1 MSTFQEKLIS
11 ASRKNTS
18 LLCVGLD
25 PDPALMPVE
34 NVVEFNR
41 AIIEA
46 TADLVC
52 CYKPNLAFYESMGS
66 PGLEALKLTLEHIPN
81 DIPVIGDAKRG
92 DIGSTAQAYASAMFQ
107 RWGFDALTVN
117 PYLGMDALDPFFEYA
132 NKGVLV
138 LCHTSNPGA
147 ADFQELPVQQEGK
160 YRPLY
165 EYVAMKANAWNRHGN
180 VGLVMGATYPQQMQ
194 KVREICPDMLIL
206 APGIGTQ
213 GGDLESTVKYGVN
226 INGEGLII
234 NSSRSIIFAS
244 KDRTNYA
251 NAAKI
256 AAQELR
262 DSINRARSEI
272 VL

>member
-1 MSTFQEKLIS
+1 MSTFHEKLIS

-25 PDPALMPVE
+25 PDPALMPVK

-52 CYKPNLAFYESMGS
+52 CYKPNLAFYESMGY
-66 PGLEALKLTLEHIPN
+66 PGLETLKLTLEHIPN

-107 RWGFDALTVN
+107 QWGFDALTVN

-132 NKGVLV
+132 DKGVLV

-147 ADFQELPVQQEGK
+147 ADFQELLVEQEGE

-165 EYVAMKANAWNRHGN
+165 EYVALKASAWNRHGN

-213 GGDLESTVKYGVN
+213 GGDLENTVKYGVN
-226 INGEGLII
+226 TNGEGLII

-244 KDRTNYA
+244 KDSADYA
-251 NAAKI
+251 EKAKL

-272 VL
+272 ML